1 MDMDVY
7 ITLEKKQIYY
17 LLKYCLTCK
26 IDVCEKCLVEKDI
39 YDNDTGIH
47 TRHETHT
54 LIDLLDVKKEI
65 IEIKNNL
72 IHDGKLKEDENIKRL
87 LDNLIKE
94 YNDFPTY
101 NGYKTIKKILK
112 KLPFK
117 ESKNEG
123 LNLDT
128 LYIVKTLE
136 LLKEK
141 IDNPKSIYKIS
152 INGEKTKEIME
163 DLFLFEKKEFKNLKA
178 LNLNIIN
185 IRNILD

>member
-1 MDMDVY
+1 M
-7 ITLEKKQIYY
+7 
-17 LLKYCLTCK
+17 
-26 IDVCEKCLVEKDI
+26 VEKAKF
-39 YDNDTGIH
+39 DNDSEKH

-54 LIDLLDVKKEI
+54 LIDSLDVKKEI
-65 IEIKNNL
+65 LEIKNNL

-123 LNLDT
+123 LILET
-128 LYIVKTLE
+128 LYIIKTLE

-141 IDNPKSIYKIS
+141 IDNPKTIYKIS
-152 INGEKTKEIME
+152 INGEKTNEIME

-178 LNLNIIN
+178 LNLNN
-185 IRNILD
+185 IKVKDISALSSCSFPNLVSLDFESNEITND